1 MAAPKIPAETALW
14 KAAESDSGE
23 GVGVAEGKV
32 PLVLFGMSVF
42 AELNEPQACRG
53 SVPVD
58 GVLGSSGGHEGSESE
73 GNELELHY
81 DWCWGYCEV
90 WW

>member
-1 MAAPKIPAETALW
+1 
-14 KAAESDSGE
+14 
-23 GVGVAEGKV
+23 
-32 PLVLFGMSVF
+32 MSVF
-42 AELNEPQACRG
+42 AELSEPQACRG

-81 DWCWGYCEV
+81 DRCWGYCEG